1 MDDSL
6 ELYTWNIQD
15 ELTTEE
21 ARIGYLAA
29 VLEEDDE
36 ELLIH
41 ALEDIAIAK
50 GMPHAIEEAGLNNK
64 VINNPISSILHVI
77 QKLDLLKAGS
87 NSLKFTEATT

>member
-64 VINNPISSILHVI
+64 VINNPINSILHVI